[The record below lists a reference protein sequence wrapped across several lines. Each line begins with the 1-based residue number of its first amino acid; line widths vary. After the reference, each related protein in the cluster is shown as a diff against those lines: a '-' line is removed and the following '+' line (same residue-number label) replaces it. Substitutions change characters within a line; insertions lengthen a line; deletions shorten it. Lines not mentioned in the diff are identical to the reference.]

1 MQIYKIILT
10 FIFNLLSLSLMPLVS
25 RRRTMVPTYS
35 AMEAT
40 TSGAS
45 HIAHKSTP
53 QRRRLQSVS
62 LSQRPQSVRKDAECA
77 FGMLEHDQ

>member
-1 MQIYKIILT
+1 MLFYKIILT
-10 FIFNLLSLSLMPLVS
+10 FILNLLSLSLMPLVS
-25 RRRTMVPTYS
+25 RRRTRVPTYS

-45 HIAHKSTP
+45 RNAHKSTP
-53 QRRRLQSVS
+53 NRRLKSVIF
-62 LSQRPQSVRKDAECA
+62 SQRLQSVRKDAECA

>member
-1 MQIYKIILT
+1 MQLYKIILT
-10 FIFNLLSLSLMPLVS
+10 FILNLLSLSLMPLVS

-35 AMEAT
+35 VMEAT

-53 QRRRLQSVS
+53 QRRLQSVS
-62 LSQRPQSVRKDAECA
+62 FSQRLQSVRKDAECA